1 MNPVQLVV
9 LQGVDVGDVVASC
22 QFVVFGVYT
31 LTTLVGVGGVA
42 CIEKGVAYAVVAA
55 QGVAYVPQCGQFQ
68 FLGIAVVGKVVLH
81 AACGFQGFVE
91 SVVHVLEAV
100 AGACG
105 CQYAECLAADAD
117 VFAETEVAAEVRQ
130 GGFLLYGK

>member
-1 MNPVQLVV
+1 M
-9 LQGVDVGDVVASC
+9 GDVVASC

-31 LTTLVGVGGVA
+31 LTTLVGVGGIA
-42 CIEKGVAYAVVAA
+42 CIEKGVAYAV
-55 QGVAYVPQCGQFQ
+55 VAYVPQCGQFQ

-105 CQYAECLAADAD
+105 CQYAECLVADAD

>member
-1 MNPVQLVV
+1 MSAPGEFPLLASAEAVNPVQLVV

-55 QGVAYVPQCGQFQ
+55 QGVAYVPN
-68 FLGIAVVGKVVLH
+68 
-81 AACGFQGFVE
+81 AASF
-91 SVVHVLEAV
+91 SSWA
-100 AGACG
+100 
-105 CQYAECLAADAD
+105 
-117 VFAETEVAAEVRQ
+117 
-130 GGFLLYGK
+130 